1 MPTSEAKPTAQ
12 EPQEPAETRPKRAS
26 TGPLNL
32 TSPEY
37 DRPLSEDSRYAA
49 EGQSQVDE
57 GTERPRVGRGAATSR
72 WVDYDTH
79 ELLNMISELE
89 DERRWARLREGV
101 WIALLI
107 HILLISAI
115 TWIPRYIFHVAPVID
130 PFEAMK
136 QRKDL
141 TYLDLPPDVLK
152 KFAPKV
158 EVKPVP
164 EKQPRVDRKTLE
176 ALNKP
181 APPVP
186 QPEPQPTTPP
196 SQPALTSPV
205 PKVEPAPQS
214 SEAPRPQAVPARP
227 SFAMG
232 SANPADQL
240 RDAMRGSRSGPGA
253 SGNPGAAGAL
263 PLHPGAG
270 SGGVQVLS
278 DTQGVDFSS
287 WLLRWHRET
296 ERTWDPLIPD
306 EVNPPILKKGAV
318 VIRFKVLPNGRLME
332 GSMVLEG
339 RSGDTGLDRAAWGA
353 LTGSNYAPLPRE
365 FHGPYLELRAIFLYN
380 MDAPR

>member
-1 MPTSEAKPTAQ
+1 MPTSEAKTTAN
-12 EPQEPAETRPKRAS
+12 EPREPAEALPKRAS
-26 TGPLNL
+26 TGPMNL
-32 TSPEY
+32 AYPED
-37 DRPLSEDSRYAA
+37 DRPFGERVSASADGL
-49 EGQSQVDE
+49 QTDE
-57 GTERPRVGRGAATSR
+57 GGEKARVRRGASTSR

-89 DERRWARLREGV
+89 DERRWARLREGI
-101 WIALLI
+101 WLALLI
-107 HILLISAI
+107 HILLLSAI
-115 TWIPRYIFHVAPVID
+115 TWVPRYLFRVPPVID
-130 PFEAMK
+130 PFEAIK

-141 TYLDLPPDVLK
+141 TYLDLPPDVIK
-152 KFAPKV
+152 KFQPKV
-158 EVKPVP
+158 AVKPVP
-164 EKQPRVDRKTLE
+164 EKQPRVDKKTLE

-181 APPVP
+181 APPPP
-186 QPEPQPTTPP
+186 QPPP
-196 SQPALTSPV
+196 SALAQPALTAPV
-205 PKVEPAPQS
+205 PKVEPAPQP

-227 SFAMG
+227 NFAMG

-240 RDAMRGSRSGPGA
+240 RDAMRGARNGPGA
-253 SGNPGAAGAL
+253 TQMPPGGGQM
-263 PLHPGAG
+263 PMHPGAG
-270 SGGVQVLS
+270 GGVQVLS

-318 VIRFKVLPNGRLME
+318 VIRFKILPNGRLME

-353 LTGSNYAPLPRE
+353 LTGSNYPPLPRE

-380 MDAPR
+380 TEPGH